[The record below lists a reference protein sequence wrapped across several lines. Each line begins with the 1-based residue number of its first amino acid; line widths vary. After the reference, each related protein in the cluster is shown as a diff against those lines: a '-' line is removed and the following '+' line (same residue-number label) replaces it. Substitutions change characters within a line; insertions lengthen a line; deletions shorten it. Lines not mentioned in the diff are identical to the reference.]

1 MENFVKYG
9 QTLKSLPL
17 TTKAEAMT
25 DHQQPSTSLCV
36 VSCRLPVD
44 NNNTRRLRLSSKL
57 VVSHSLFS
65 NHLNVIIDHGGRSH
79 TRLAA
84 NELDHVLLK

>member
-25 DHQQPSTSLCV
+25 DRPSTTFNLLVC
-36 VSCRLPVD
+36 CL
-44 NNNTRRLRLSSKL
+44 LSAA
-57 VVSHSLFS
+57 
-65 NHLNVIIDHGGRSH
+65 GRQ
-79 TRLAA
+79 
-84 NELDHVLLK
+84 